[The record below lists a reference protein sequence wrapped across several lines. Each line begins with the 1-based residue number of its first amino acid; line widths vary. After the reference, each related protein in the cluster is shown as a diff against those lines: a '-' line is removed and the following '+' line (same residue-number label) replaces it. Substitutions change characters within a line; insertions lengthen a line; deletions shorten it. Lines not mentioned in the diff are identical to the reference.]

1 MRVVVA
7 MSGGVDSSVAAALLR
22 QAGHEVVGVTMQI
35 WPEDGPQR
43 QAQQGGCCALGAVS
57 DARAVAELLDIPY
70 YVFTMREEFERHVIA
85 RFAAAYAAGRTP
97 NPCVA
102 CNQHIKFRAL
112 LEKARRLGAEA
123 LATGHYARLGAGP
136 DGRPRLLRA
145 LDRAKDQSYV
155 LHMLNQ
161 DQLARVM
168 LPIGPLTKA
177 EVRERAAR
185 LGLRTATKPD
195 SQDVC
200 FISKHG
206 GRAEFLGTRI
216 PLRSGRLVDTGG
228 HQVGTVEALQLVTVG
243 QRRGLGHPATRADR
257 RYALD
262 VDIAGGS
269 VTVGSLEDLLTDHIE
284 VTGLS
289 WVDEAPSPD
298 QAVEVQVSAHGRP
311 TAGTWRDEGGV
322 ALEEPIRRVAPGQSV
337 VLYHGDAVVGGGVA
351 VTARR

>member
-1 MRVVVA
+1 MRVLVA
-7 MSGGVDSSVAAALLR
+7 MSGGVDSSVAAALLAE
-22 QAGHEVVGVTMQI
+22 AGHQVVGATMKL
-35 WPEDGPQR
+35 WGGPSDSGCCSVADTDDAR
-43 QAQQGGCCALGAVS
+43 RVAQQLGITHHVFNF
-57 DARAVAELLDIPY
+57 AREFDRDVVDPYVAE
-70 YVFTMREEFERHVIA
+70 HA
-85 RFAAAYAAGRTP
+85 SGHTP

-102 CNQHIKFRAL
+102 CNRHLKFDRFLVRAHQ
-112 LEKARRLGAEA
+112 LGYDAI
-123 LATGHYARLGAGP
+123 ATGHHARVTHD
-136 DGRPRLLRA
+136 DGRWQLRRGVDA
-145 LDRAKDQSYV
+145 DKDQSYV
-155 LHMLNQ
+155 LHMLGQ
-161 DQLARVM
+161 QQLAQLL
-168 LPIGPLTKA
+168 LPVGEMTKS
-177 EVRERAAR
+177 EVRRLAAQ
-185 LGLRTATKPD
+185 LGLRTAAKPD

-311 TAGTWRDEGGV
+311 TAGRWLPGGV